1 MARNIT
7 PRLSICELIILF
19 LCICGLAGHV
29 FSNFPVEFHWDY
41 EETGS
46 FDPENGD
53 HHDDSFVV
61 SQIDVTGNL
70 GGVTFAISAG
80 NLGDLS
86 IWYSPLLP
94 PPRVSDLA

>member
-7 PRLSICELIILF
+7 PRLSICELIILC
-19 LCICGLAGHV
+19 LCICGLTAHF
-29 FSNFPVEFHWDY
+29 FSNFPVEFQWDY

-53 HHDDSFVV
+53 HHDDNFLV
-61 SQIDVTGNL
+61 SHEDVTCNL

-86 IWYSPLLP
+86 IWCSPLFP
-94 PPRVSDLA
+94 PPRASDLA